1 MEFEKLITNPSILR
15 AITDMGY
22 ETPTEIQYK
31 SISCIREGGDLIGQS
46 QTGTGKTAAFTI
58 PVLEKVNPENRETQV
73 LILCPT
79 RELSVQVA
87 GEFRKISKYMSGI
100 KTVPVYGG
108 EPIYKQ
114 IMELKRGAQII
125 VGTPGRLIDHINRRT
140 IKFNSLH
147 TIIMDEADEMLK
159 MGFKEDIELILGSVD
174 TDPQKIMF
182 SATMPKPILDLTKKY
197 LVDPTNIKIQS
208 TGLTTSTV
216 IQQYC
221 AVKSKYKNEAL
232 FRLLAAKAPER
243 CIVFCN
249 TKKMVDDITDALQE
263 KGFWSEKIHGDLKQE
278 LRMSVLHKFNAGVL
292 NILVATDVAARG
304 LDIQNVDLVVNYD
317 VPEKEDYYVHRIGR
331 SGRAGKPGESI
342 TLASASDRIRL
353 HAIEHYIK
361 KKIDKIAVPSVQE
374 VNDRKMENFIDNL
387 MESMDQDILDHY
399 EPIIHKIEAKGYSV
413 ELLAATLLKDA
424 LTLHEMVEEQDINDY
439 NFNKTTRDRDYG
451 RSREDRGRGERSRD
465 DRYRSE
471 RGERGER
478 GERSERSGSRRD
490 ESGKERRSS
499 KDRDGATRSNKSQ
512 TRLFFSVG
520 KAHNAEVRDLLGAI
534 TGECQ
539 VDGRS
544 IGAIDMYDKFSFVD
558 VEDQYVKQI
567 ITNLKD
573 KRVKGRKVN
582 VEVAKS

>member
-1 MEFEKLITNPSILR
+1 MDFEKLVTNQNILR

-22 ETPTEIQYK
+22 TTPTEIQVK
-31 SISCIREGGDLIGQS
+31 SITSIREGGDVIGQS

-58 PVLEKVNPENRETQV
+58 PVLEKVSPENREPQV

-114 IMELKRGAQII
+114 ITELKRGAQII

-140 IKFNSLH
+140 IKFNNLH

-159 MGFKEDIELILGSVD
+159 MGFKEDIELILSSVD
-174 TDPQKIMF
+174 TNPQKIMF

-232 FRLLAAKAPER
+232 FRLLSAKAPER

-331 SGRAGKPGESI
+331 SGRAGKAGESI

-361 KKIDKIAVPSVQE
+361 KKIDKISVPSVQE
-374 VNDRKMENFIDNL
+374 VNDRKMENFIDSL
-387 MESMDQDILDHY
+387 MESMDQDVLDHY

-413 ELLAATLLKDA
+413 ELLAASLLKDA

-439 NFNKTTRDRDYG
+439 NFNKSTREREYG
-451 RSREDRGRGERSRD
+451 RSRD
-465 DRYRSE
+465 DRGRSEGRSRDDRGRSDRSE
-471 RGERGER
+471 RSDR
-478 GERSERSGSRRD
+478 GERSSYARKDDAGREKRSG
-490 ESGKERRSS
+490 
-499 KDRDGATRSNKSQ
+499 KDREGATRSNKSQ

-520 KAHNAEVRDLLGAI
+520 KSHNAEVRDLLGAI

>member
-1 MEFEKLITNPSILR
+1 MDFEKLVTNSNILR
-15 AITDMGY
+15 AIQDMGY
-22 ETPTEIQYK
+22 ETPTEIQIK
-31 SISCIREGGDLIGQS
+31 SITCIREGGDMIGQS
-46 QTGTGKTAAFTI
+46 QTGTGKTAAFAI
-58 PVLEKVNPENRETQV
+58 PVLEKINTENREPQV

-114 IMELKRGAQII
+114 ITELKRGAQVI

-140 IKFNSLH
+140 IKFNNLH

-159 MGFKEDIELILGSVD
+159 MGFKEDIELILSSVD
-174 TDPQKIMF
+174 TEPQKIMF
-182 SATMPKPILDLTKKY
+182 SATMPKPILDITRKY
-197 LVDPTNIKIQS
+197 LVEPTNIKIQA

-221 AVKSKYKNEAL
+221 AIKSKYKNEAL
-232 FRLLAAKAPER
+232 FRLLSAKAPER

-331 SGRAGKPGESI
+331 SGRAGKAGESI

-361 KKIDKIAVPSVQE
+361 KKIDKISVPSVQE
-374 VNDRKMENFIDNL
+374 VNDRKMENFIDTL
-387 MESMDQDILDHY
+387 MESMDQDVLDHY

-413 ELLAATLLKDA
+413 ELLAAALLKDA
-424 LTLHEMVEEQDINDY
+424 LTLHEMVEEQDINDH
-439 NFNKTTRDRDYG
+439 NFNKTREREYGTGRNDRD
-451 RSREDRGRGERSRD
+451 RSRD
-465 DRYRSE
+465 DRGRGDRSD
-471 RGERGER
+471 RGERPAFVRKADDGT
-478 GERSERSGSRRD
+478 
-490 ESGKERRSS
+490 KEKRIF
-499 KDRDGATRSNKSQ
+499 KDRDSAARSSKSQ

-520 KAHNAEVRDLLGAI
+520 KSHNAEVRDLLGAI

-573 KRVKGRKVN
+573 KRIKGRKVN